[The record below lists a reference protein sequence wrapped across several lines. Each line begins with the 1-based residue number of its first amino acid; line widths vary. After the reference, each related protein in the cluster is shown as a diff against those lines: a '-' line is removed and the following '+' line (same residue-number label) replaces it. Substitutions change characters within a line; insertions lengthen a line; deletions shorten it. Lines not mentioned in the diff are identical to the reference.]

1 MAFFGLGVIFPGLST
16 LRLACLAVLFCFAI
30 ETLKLVPSSW
40 LSSMR
45 QTTVGH
51 LVLGRAF
58 TWQNYFAYSIGILC
72 AGIGEAM
79 VLRRDS
85 CNGPAELNEDA

>member
-1 MAFFGLGVIFPGLST
+1 MAFFGLAVIFPGLTT

-58 TWQNYFAYSIGILC
+58 TWQNYFAYSVGILC
-72 AGIGEAM
+72 ASIGEAM
-79 VLRRDS
+79 ILRKVPCAGLADF
-85 CNGPAELNEDA
+85 EKDA